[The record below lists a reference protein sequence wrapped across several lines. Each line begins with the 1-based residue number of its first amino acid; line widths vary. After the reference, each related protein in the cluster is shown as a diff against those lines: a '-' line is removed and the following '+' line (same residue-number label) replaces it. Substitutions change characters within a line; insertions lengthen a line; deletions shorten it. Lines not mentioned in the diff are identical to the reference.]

1 MYVRRGKE
9 EYKQVISEEDFESL
23 KFELRKKLEHIITF
37 SLGIAKKM
45 VLLDKFKPRNQSES
59 ISTTE

>member
-1 MYVRRGKE
+1 MSGEAKRSTNKLYQK
-9 EYKQVISEEDFESL
+9 KIFESL
-23 KFELRKKLEHIITF
+23 KFELRKKLEHVITF

-45 VLLDKFKPRNQSES
+45 ALLDKFKPRNQSES

>member
-1 MYVRRGKE
+1 M
-9 EYKQVISEEDFESL
+9 SEEAKRSTNKLYQKIFESL
-23 KFELRKKLEHIITF
+23 KFELRKKMEHVITF